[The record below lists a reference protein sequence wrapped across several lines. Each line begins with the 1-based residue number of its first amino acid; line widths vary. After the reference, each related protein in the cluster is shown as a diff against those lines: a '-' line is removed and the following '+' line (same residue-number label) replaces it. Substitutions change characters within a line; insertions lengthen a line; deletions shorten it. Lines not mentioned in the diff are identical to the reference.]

1 MILAY
6 KQVEH
11 SSANSVIS
19 FIIFNLV
26 AQFKHKE
33 SLILGDPGEVSRDDR
48 MFVVKV
54 YRKTFTTNI
63 LSSRLIA
70 PRSSRL
76 RISETKIHSKNNL
89 RWQIIKQNDAE
100 LSVIFFFFFEL
111 RL

>member
-1 MILAY
+1 M
-6 KQVEH
+6 
-11 SSANSVIS
+11 
-19 FIIFNLV
+19 
-26 AQFKHKE
+26 E

-48 MFVVKV
+48 MFVLKV

-89 RWQIIKQNDAE
+89 RWQIIKQNNAK
-100 LSVIFFFFFEL
+100 LSDIFFFRIETVATQTIGSNAENIEYLQFT
-111 RL
+111 

>member
-1 MILAY
+1 M
-6 KQVEH
+6 EH

-26 AQFKHKE
+26 AQFKHME

-76 RISETKIHSKNNL
+76 LVAWVLATKQRTFVLLTVVAFSIYL
-89 RWQIIKQNDAE
+89 
-100 LSVIFFFFFEL
+100 
-111 RL
+111 

>member
-1 MILAY
+1 M
-6 KQVEH
+6 
-11 SSANSVIS
+11 
-19 FIIFNLV
+19 
-26 AQFKHKE
+26 E

-100 LSVIFFFFFEL
+100 LSVIFFFFRIETIATQTIGRNAENIEYLQFT
-111 RL
+111 

>member
-1 MILAY
+1 M
-6 KQVEH
+6 
-11 SSANSVIS
+11 
-19 FIIFNLV
+19 
-26 AQFKHKE
+26 E

-48 MFVVKV
+48 MFVLKV

-76 RISETKIHSKNNL
+76 GISETKIHSKNNL

-100 LSVIFFFFFEL
+100 LPLFFFFRIETIATQTIGRNAENIEYLQFT
-111 RL
+111 